1 MGPPTLN
8 ERILTH
14 PWLSPKSHLP
24 CVTEVY
30 MRLLPRSRHIS
41 SQLQGLVSELS
52 LIIQSSIMAE
62 EQPRFV
68 LTLEGLWI
76 LDDTG
81 KNLKF
86 LSEEELNQNTIETT
100 DDTIPRE
107 PPAEV
112 ITQYLS
118 TLTPLQKKMHDGLRD
133 LGWND
138 AAIHNLLT
146 ILEDAQRYNCAKL
159 RQKGYAETEIQRLDA
174 LGNQDVMDFSHL
186 KRGVASTADED
197 YQLQL
202 YLLDEVKRRRL
213 IILGEE

>member
-1 MGPPTLN
+1 
-8 ERILTH
+8 
-14 PWLSPKSHLP
+14 
-24 CVTEVY
+24 
-30 MRLLPRSRHIS
+30 
-41 SQLQGLVSELS
+41 
-52 LIIQSSIMAE
+52 MAE